1 MLFLLGIRIREVWV
15 VFTFG
20 EEGVR
25 IREYD

>member
-1 MLFLLGIRIREVWV
+1 MLFLLGVRIREVWV

-20 EEGVR
+20 EEGVG

>member
-1 MLFLLGIRIREVWV
+1 MLFLLGVRIREVWV
-15 VFTFG
+15 VFMFG